1 MKKIASFL
9 MVSMIIMVLAACGSE
24 EKTVFEMKD
33 RGFTSEITYVSKG
46 DKVKKQITKTTLNY
60 SDLGLTS
67 KDEVKEVIEQQENKL
82 ENVKGVKHSI
92 DYKDDHLV
100 ENIEIDMEKIDFDV
114 LNDLTGGEVGEDADY
129 ISLKESTK
137 LIEQQG
143 FTKKE

>member
-1 MKKIASFL
+1 MKKISSFL